1 MPAKAL
7 LIDGHSLAYRAFYA
21 TSHSRNVMATSK
33 GEWTNAVYV
42 FVSKLL
48 KVWREER
55 PDYIVVA
62 FDVGKT
68 FRHEQYPAYKSQRA
82 KTPEELKHQI
92 ERIYQVIEAFGIPT
106 ITCEGYE
113 ADDVLGTLAK
123 KAAGQGVEAVILT
136 GDTDILQLVDERVR
150 VLIPRGRY
158 GDESLYGPQEV
169 AKRYSGLSPEQLIDL
184 KALVGDPSDNIPGI
198 KGIGIKTAT
207 SLLQKYGSIEGIF
220 EHLDEIKSKRVRNA
234 LTGRREE
241 ALRYKDLVRIRCD
254 VPLDFE
260 LEKARV
266 GNFDRKRV
274 AAVFR
279 ELEFD
284 SLMNRIPEG
293 MGYEEDESA
302 VPREPEIKLEYT
314 VVDTL
319 EKLDALVAELRQSS
333 SFSFDTE
340 TTSTRPMAA
349 DLVGVSV
356 ATAPGRAWYIPV
368 GHGLS
373 ARQAAV
379 AGEGEE
385 GLPLFSGAE
394 GGVAFGEPLISE
406 QGEKQLPLP
415 DVVSRLRPVLEDER
429 IAKYAHNACFD
440 ITVLAQTTG
449 VWVRGLNFDTMIAAW
464 VVDPAGRSRKLKAL
478 AEQRLGV
485 EMTGIQEL
493 IGSGKSQV
501 TMDRVSVARVAPY
514 ACADAD
520 MTLRLVE
527 PLSKD
532 LCEREQWD
540 LFTEIEMPL
549 VPILARMEMAGVRLD
564 VEYLRQMSAELLA
577 KQREIERQIHELAG
591 HEFNVNS
598 TRQLSKVLFE
608 ELRLPRQGIRK
619 TVHGYSTAA
628 DVLALL
634 KDKHPIVPLILEH
647 RQIAK
652 LRSTYVETLPTLVNP
667 RTGRLHTS
675 YNQTGTVTGRLSSSN
690 PNLQNIPIRTE
701 LGRKIR
707 RAFVAEDG
715 WLFLAADYS
724 QIELR
729 VLAHMSQDPELLA
742 AFHKGE
748 DIHARTAAAVYGIP
762 IEEVTREQR
771 RIAKTVNFGLIYGQ
785 SAYGL
790 SQQTDLDYGEA
801 ERFIAAYFE
810 RYPRVK
816 EWLENTRRLAYAQGF
831 VETLLGRRRYFPE
844 LKGTQRAYAG
854 QRAAA
859 ERQAINAPIQG
870 TAADILKIAMIRL
883 DERLQAEGRRA
894 RMVLQVHDELV
905 LEVPSEELEEVAAAT
920 REVMEGAYTLSVPFK
935 VDMEVGENWLDM
947 QLA

>member
-1 MPAKAL
+1 MASKVL

-21 TSHSRNVMATSK
+21 TSHSRNVMTTSK

-48 KVWREER
+48 KIWREER

-68 FRHEQYPAYKSQRA
+68 FRHEQYPEYKAQRA
-82 KTPEELKHQI
+82 KAPDELKYQI
-92 ERIYQVIEAFGIPT
+92 ERIYQVIEAFGIPAV
-106 ITCEGYE
+106 TCEGYE
-113 ADDVLGTLAK
+113 ADDVLGTLARQ
-123 KAAGQGVEAVILT
+123 ASERGMETIILT

-158 GDESLYGPQEV
+158 GDESLYGPPQV
-169 AKRYSGLSPEQLIDL
+169 AERYSGLSPKQLIDL

-220 EHLDEIKSKRVRNA
+220 DHLDEIKSKRVRNA
-234 LTGRREE
+234 LNGRREE
-241 ALRYKDLVRIRCD
+241 ALRYKDLVKIRCD

-260 LEKARV
+260 LEMARA
-266 GNFDRKRV
+266 GEFDRERV

-279 ELEFD
+279 ELEFN
-284 SLMNRIPEG
+284 SLLKRIPEG
-293 MGYEEDESA
+293 VGRAGGEQA
-302 VPREPEIKLEYT
+302 AQHEPEIETNYV
-314 VVDTL
+314 VVDTP
-319 EKLDALVAELRQSS
+319 EKLDSLIAEIRRSGA
-333 SFSFDTE
+333 FAFDTE
-340 TTSTRPMAA
+340 TTSTNPMMA

-368 GHGLS
+368 GHGIS
-373 ARQAAV
+373 ARRAATD
-379 AGEGEE
+379 EE
-385 GLPLFSGAE
+385 ELPLFSGRGEAPVTDE
-394 GGVAFGEPLISE
+394 VAMVSE
-406 QGEKQLPLP
+406 QGEGQLPLST
-415 DVVSRLRPVLEDER
+415 VIATLRPVMEDEQ

-440 ITVLAQTTG
+440 MTVLAQTG
-449 VWVRGLNFDTMIAAW
+449 DIWVRGLAFDTMIAAW
-464 VVDPAGRSRKLKAL
+464 VVDPAGRSHKLKVL

-485 EMTGIQEL
+485 TMTGIQEL
-493 IGSGKSQV
+493 IGRGKSQI

-527 PLSKD
+527 PLSED
-532 LCEREQWD
+532 LREREQWK

-564 VEYLRQMSAELLA
+564 VEYLHQMSQELLEQ
-577 KQREIERQIHELAG
+577 QREIELKIHKLAG

-598 TRQLSKVLFE
+598 TKQLSKVLFE
-608 ELRLPRQGIRK
+608 ELGLPRQGIRK
-619 TVHGYSTAA
+619 TAHGYSTAA
-628 DVLALL
+628 DVLTLL
-634 KDKHPIVPLILEH
+634 KDKHPIVPLILEY

-701 LGRKIR
+701 MGRKIR
-707 RAFVAEDG
+707 RAFVAEEG

-729 VLAHMSQDPELLA
+729 ILAHVSQDPELLT

-762 IEEVTREQR
+762 IEEVTKAQR

-790 SQQTDLDYGEA
+790 SQQTELDYGEA

-810 RYPRVK
+810 RYPKVK
-816 EWLENTRRLAYAQGF
+816 EWLESTRQLAYAQGY

-844 LKGTQRAYAG
+844 LKGSRRAYAG

-883 DERLQAEGRRA
+883 DERLRADGRRA
-894 RMVLQVHDELV
+894 RMVLQVHDEVV
-905 LEVPSEELEEVAAAT
+905 LELPEEELEAVAAVT
-920 REVMEGAYTLSVPFK
+920 REVMEHAYTLSVPLK
-935 VDMEVGENWLDM
+935 VDMEVGQNWLDM
-947 QLA
+947 QPW